1 MTSRDEDFRR
11 AARAVAKGL
20 DDRLYLSG
28 DWLATLRDDVVLG
41 VHLDTGDV
49 HAVDADEARG
59 FDVSAEVFG
68 RTDIPISPGSPTT
81 VEAYE
86 VKATVAAT
94 VGGGD

>member
-20 DDRLYLSG
+20 GDSLYRAG
-28 DWLATLRDDVVLG
+28 DWLATQRDDVVLG

-49 HAVDADEARG
+49 AAVDADEARG

-68 RTDIPISPGSPTT
+68 RTDIPISPGSPVT

-86 VKATVAAT
+86 VKATVGAAL
-94 VGGGD
+94 GGGR